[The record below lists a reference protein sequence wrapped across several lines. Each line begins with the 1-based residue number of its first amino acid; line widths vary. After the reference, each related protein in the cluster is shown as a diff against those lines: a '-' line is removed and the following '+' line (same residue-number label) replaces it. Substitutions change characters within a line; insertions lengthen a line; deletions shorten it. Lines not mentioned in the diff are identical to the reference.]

1 MAGIEVTKDSIN
13 RRVGGVAAQL
23 FSTFAEIRKIKEW
36 LDGVS
41 ASNLETVYGFTPTEA
56 ANIKS
61 AYTELAELAAVWQG
75 SQAVITAKDYRT
87 FPRRLTGVGQH

>member
-13 RRVGGVAAQL
+13 RRVGSVAAQL
-23 FSTFAEIRKIKEW
+23 FATFAEIRKVKEW
-36 LDGVS
+36 LDGVT
-41 ASNLETVYGFTPTEA
+41 ASDLQTLYGFTAAEA

-75 SQAVITAKDYRT
+75 SQAVLTAKDYRT